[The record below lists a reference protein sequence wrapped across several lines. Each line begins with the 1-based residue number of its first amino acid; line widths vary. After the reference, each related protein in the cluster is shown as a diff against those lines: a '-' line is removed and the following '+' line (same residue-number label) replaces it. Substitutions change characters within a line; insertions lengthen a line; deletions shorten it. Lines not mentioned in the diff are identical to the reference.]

1 MQRRRKGP
9 RYRPNTPESGVF
21 VRPTLVGGDGFL
33 PYHLALE
40 PILAAKASTVRTVVA
55 RLGKKSPVNERRLE
69 GPSREDHFQKRGRP
83 MAREDL
89 AGRFN
94 V

>member
-1 MQRRRKGP
+1 MGGPDDPTAFENDNSPMQRRRKGP

-40 PILAAKASTVRTVVA
+40 PILAAKVIIVRTVVA
-55 RLGKKSPVNERRLE
+55 QLGKK
-69 GPSREDHFQKRGRP
+69 RP
-83 MAREDL
+83 Q
-89 AGRFN
+89 FC
-94 V
+94 